1 MIDSLVR
8 KPQAFRCSQI
18 RDDLLPN
25 ADYKAIWAQVDATL
39 PPAEASRYMVK
50 LLYLAAQSGQE
61 LAIGQF
67 VMQHLHSP
75 ALPSIAQCRERFAP
89 ETPSHV
95 PVIQSQ
101 TVPLAAYDALLGM
114 TGAGH
119 G

>member
-1 MIDSLVR
+1 VR

-25 ADYKAIWAQVDATL
+25 ADYKTIWAQVDATL
-39 PPAEASRYMVK
+39 PPAEASRYIVK

-67 VMQHLHSP
+67 VMQHLHSS

-89 ETPSHV
+89 ETSSGV
-95 PVIQSQ
+95 PLIQSH
-101 TVPLAAYDALLGM
+101 TVPLAAYDALLGV
-114 TGAGH
+114 TGVTH